1 MSVPIHMKIEIIER
15 SWFKRRLPK
24 QEPKAVLVELVNYRQ
39 EDNHFCTMIVTF
51 DDGNVK
57 QLIGRVI
64 QNKIKGHW
72 TVDGMEVAVLVHN
85 CPVV

>member
-1 MSVPIHMKIEIIER
+1 MKIEIIER

-24 QEPKAVLVELVNYRQ
+24 PEPKATSVELIDYRQ
-39 EDNHFCTMIVTF
+39 EDNHFCTMIVSF
-51 DDGNVK
+51 DDGTTK
-57 QLIGRVI
+57 SLIGRVI

-72 TVDGMEVAVLVHN
+72 TVDGMEVAVIVNN